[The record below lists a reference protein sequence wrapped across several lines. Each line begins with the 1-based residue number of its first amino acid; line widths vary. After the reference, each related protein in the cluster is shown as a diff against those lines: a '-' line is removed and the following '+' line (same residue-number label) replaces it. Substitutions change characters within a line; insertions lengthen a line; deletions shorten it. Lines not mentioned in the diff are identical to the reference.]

1 MLLLLEP
8 VVEVAREPLIELPL
22 EPVTGLLGATGA
34 LLGAVL
40 PIELGR
46 PLLSGVT
53 GGIAVRPGGW
63 TRGR

>member
-8 VVEVAREPLIELPL
+8 VVDVAREPLVELPL

-40 PIELGR
+40 PIEPGR
-46 PLLSGVT
+46 PVPSGIT
-53 GGIAVRPGGW
+53 CGIAVRPGGW